1 MDTFYLYLP
10 LLFLTLYSFTKR
22 FLHKLQNLPPSP
34 FPTLPI
40 IGHLYLLKKPFH
52 RALYEVSSRHG
63 PILFLQF
70 GSRPVLLVS
79 SPEAAEECFTKNDI
93 IFANRPRLLTGKHF
107 GYNYTSLAWAP
118 YGDHWRNLRRISSLE
133 LLSSHR
139 LQMLSGIRIDEVR
152 TLINQLN
159 KASAEDP
166 DRPVELKSVFF
177 ELTFNIM
184 MRMIAG
190 KKYYGK
196 DVASTEEV
204 KRFEDMVK
212 ETARLG
218 TASNVG
224 DFFPFMWWLGFK
236 GIEKRLMAMHEK
248 RDKFMQ
254 DLIDGHRRMRFNPSS
269 DGRKKTMIEILLS
282 LHESDPE
289 YYTDETIKS
298 LMLVLLH
305 AGTDTSVGTMEWAM
319 SCLLNNPEILKKAQT
334 EIDNRVGQDQLI
346 NESDLGELSYLR
358 CIINETLRIHPVT
371 PLLVPHESSEE
382 CRVGGYRIP
391 SGTMLFVNLWG
402 IQNDPKVW
410 EDPGKF
416 NPERFEGIEG
426 TRDGFK
432 LMPFGSGRRG
442 CPGESL
448 AMRMV
453 GLVLGSLIQCFDWER
468 VGKDREDMTE
478 GTGVTVSKAK
488 PLLAK
493 CRLRPS
499 IASLV
504 SEN

>member
-10 LLFLTLYSFTKR
+10 LLFLTLYFFTKR

-79 SPEAAEECFTKNDI
+79 SPAAAEECFTKNDI
-93 IFANRPRLLTGKHF
+93 IFANRPRLLIGKHF
-107 GYNYTSLAWAP
+107 GYNYTNLAWAP

-166 DRPVELKSVFF
+166 DRPVELKSAFF

-196 DVASTEEV
+196 DVTSTEEV
-204 KRFEDMVK
+204 KRFQDMVN
-212 ETARLG
+212 ETARLR

-224 DFFPFMWWLGFK
+224 DFLPFMRWLGFK
-236 GIEKRLMAMHEK
+236 GIEKKMMTMHEK

-254 DLIDGHRRMRFNPSS
+254 DLIDEHRRMRFNPSS

-298 LMLVLLH
+298 LMLV
-305 AGTDTSVGTMEWAM
+305 
-319 SCLLNNPEILKKAQT
+319 
-334 EIDNRVGQDQLI
+334 R
-346 NESDLGELSYLR
+346 
-358 CIINETLRIHPVT
+358 
-371 PLLVPHESSEE
+371 
-382 CRVGGYRIP
+382 
-391 SGTMLFVNLWG
+391 
-402 IQNDPKVW
+402 
-410 EDPGKF
+410 
-416 NPERFEGIEG
+416 
-426 TRDGFK
+426 
-432 LMPFGSGRRG
+432 
-442 CPGESL
+442 
-448 AMRMV
+448 
-453 GLVLGSLIQCFDWER
+453 
-468 VGKDREDMTE
+468 
-478 GTGVTVSKAK
+478 
-488 PLLAK
+488 
-493 CRLRPS
+493 
-499 IASLV
+499 
-504 SEN
+504 

>member
-1 MDTFYLYLP
+1 MGHYSKDKLP
-10 LLFLTLYSFTKR
+10 
-22 FLHKLQNLPPSP
+22 
-34 FPTLPI
+34 
-40 IGHLYLLKKPFH
+40 
-52 RALYEVSSRHG
+52 
-63 PILFLQF
+63 
-70 GSRPVLLVS
+70 
-79 SPEAAEECFTKNDI
+79 
-93 IFANRPRLLTGKHF
+93 
-107 GYNYTSLAWAP
+107 
-118 YGDHWRNLRRISSLE
+118 
-133 LLSSHR
+133 
-139 LQMLSGIRIDEVR
+139 
-152 TLINQLN
+152 
-159 KASAEDP
+159 
-166 DRPVELKSVFF
+166 
-177 ELTFNIM
+177 
-184 MRMIAG
+184 
-190 KKYYGK
+190 
-196 DVASTEEV
+196 
-204 KRFEDMVK
+204 
-212 ETARLG
+212 
-218 TASNVG
+218 
-224 DFFPFMWWLGFK
+224 
-236 GIEKRLMAMHEK
+236 
-248 RDKFMQ
+248 
-254 DLIDGHRRMRFNPSS
+254 
-269 DGRKKTMIEILLS
+269 
-282 LHESDPE
+282 
-289 YYTDETIKS
+289 
-298 LMLVLLH
+298 VLLH

-416 NPERFEGIEG
+416 KPERFEGIEG